1 MKNVSS
7 EIRQFNR
14 FYTTHLDILNQHYLN
29 SDYSLTEVRIM
40 YEISET
46 PKITAQQICET
57 LNLDKGYLSKV
68 LKRLTEDGLIEKYS
82 SSTDKRAFN
91 LKLTSLGN
99 KLLETLNDLADQ
111 QSKLK
116 VQSLS
121 GAEQEKLIDAMF
133 TIKKLLDSNNTEK
146 ISALNICY
154 RYDLRPGDIGYI
166 IYLHSKIYDQ
176 ESNFS
181 NEFESYVIKTFSD
194 FLENYSQ
201 EKDRLWMA
209 LYNNKIIG
217 CIAIVHQSEK
227 EAQLRWF
234 LSDPSFRGLGIGKK
248 LLNDAISFCIE
259 KKYKN
264 VFLLTTDQQE
274 SALRM
279 YKAVG
284 FKLTRSEQV
293 NQWGTTFRDERYDLE
308 ICD

>member
-1 MKNVSS
+1 MKNISA

-14 FYTTHLDILNQHYLN
+14 YYTNHLDILNQYYLN
-29 SDYSLTEVRIM
+29 SNYSLTEVRII
-40 YEISET
+40 YEINEI
-46 PKITAQQICET
+46 KNITAQQIGET
-57 LNLDKGYLSKV
+57 LHLDKGYLSKV
-68 LKRLTEDGLIEKYS
+68 LKRLTEDGVIEKYS
-82 SSTDKRAFN
+82 SLTDKRAFTI
-91 LKLTSLGN
+91 KLTSSGR
-99 KLLETLNDLADQ
+99 KLLKTLNGIADQ
-111 QSKLK
+111 QAKLE

-121 GAEQEKLIDAMF
+121 GAEQEKLVDAMG
-133 TIKKLLDSNNTEK
+133 TIKKLLDSKSTEK
-146 ISALNICY
+146 IAALDISY

-181 NEFESYVIKTFSD
+181 NEFESYVIKTFYD
-194 FLENYSQ
+194 FLENYSP

-209 LYNNKIIG
+209 EYNSKIIG

-279 YKAVG
+279 YQAAG
-284 FKLTRSEQV
+284 FKLTRSEKV
-293 NQWGTTFRDERYDLE
+293 HQWGTIFRDQRYDLE
-308 ICD
+308 ICK